1 MIVTKENQRL
11 YLTAWNYNAARIV
24 SELAKIVE
32 NNGGR
37 YKPTNAAIISDR
49 RLTDILSEYEEKI
62 TLYKSIV
69 SDGRGND
76 RTIEAINRME
86 NEIDRLKKINNEP
99 IRVTHTTYI
108 SFILDGLYYYYQV
121 DDNPF
126 FDFYYSKT
134 PVKNGRRSR
143 DAVLEKDKKKW
154 LFDCF
159 FSSGCPEADV
169 KEAANIIFNMLVSAE
184 NSVIRRD
191 SKRRRVKNTYDSW
204 YHYEIIYSPERLE
217 EIDF

>member
-11 YLTAWNYNAARIV
+11 YLKPWNYNAARIM

-49 RLTDILSEYEEKI
+49 SCAEKIREYEKKLA
-62 TLYKSIV
+62 LYKRIV
-69 SDGRGND
+69 SEGHGNEH
-76 RTIEAINRME
+76 TLAAIDFTE
-86 NEIDRLKKINNEP
+86 KEISRLKKVNAGP

-108 SFILDGLYYYYQV
+108 TFILDNLYYCYQV

-126 FDFYYSKT
+126 FDFYYGKT
-134 PVKNGRRSR
+134 PVKNGKRSR
-143 DAVLEKDKKKW
+143 NAVLREDKKEW
-154 LFDCF
+154 LYDCF
-159 FSSGCPEADV
+159 LYSGCADADII
-169 KEAANIIFNMLVSAE
+169 EAANLIFNMLVSAE
-184 NSVIRRD
+184 NSVIKRD
-191 SKRRRVKNTYDSW
+191 SKKRRVKNAYDSW
-204 YHYEIIYSPERLE
+204 YHYETIYSPERLD

>member
-11 YLTAWNYNAARIV
+11 YLKPWSYNAARIM

-49 RLTDILSEYEEKI
+49 SITDKLREYEDKL
-62 TLYKSIV
+62 TQYKSIV
-69 SDGRGND
+69 AEGLGNEHTLD
-76 RTIEAINRME
+76 AIDFME
-86 NEIDRLKKINNEP
+86 KEIDRLKKVNTDP
-99 IRVTHTTYI
+99 IRVTHTSYI

-134 PVKNGRRSR
+134 PVKNGKHSR
-143 DAVLEKDKKKW
+143 DAALETDKKDW

-159 FSSGCPEADV
+159 FGSGCSDADV
-169 KEAANIIFNMLVSAE
+169 REAANLIFNMLVSAK
-184 NSVIRRD
+184 NSVIIRD
-191 SKRRRVKNTYDSW
+191 SKKVRVGNTYNSGW
-204 YHYEIIYSPERLE
+204 HYETVYSPERFAD
-217 EIDF
+217 IDF

>member
-11 YLTAWNYNAARIV
+11 YLTAWNYNAARIM

-49 RLTDILSEYEEKI
+49 HLTSMLSEYEEKI

-69 SDGRGND
+69 SEGRGNE

-86 NEIDRLKKINNEP
+86 REIDGLKKINNDP
-99 IRVTHTTYI
+99 IQVTHTTYI
-108 SFILDGLYYYYQV
+108 SFILDGFYYYYQV

-126 FDFYYSKT
+126 FDFFYSKT
-134 PVKNGRRSR
+134 PVKNGKHSL
-143 DAVLEKDKKKW
+143 DAVLEEDKKAW
-154 LFDCF
+154 LYGCF
-159 FSSGCPEADV
+159 FHSGCADADIR
-169 KEAANIIFNMLVSAE
+169 EAANLIFNMLVSSE
-184 NSVIRRD
+184 NSTVRRD
-191 SKRRRVKNTYDSW
+191 SKKKRVPNTYNSGW
-204 YHYEIIYSPERLE
+204 HYETVYAPERLE
-217 EIDF
+217 KIDF

>member
-11 YLTAWNYNAARIV
+11 YLTAWNYNAARIM
-24 SELAKIVE
+24 SELARIVE

-49 RLTDILSEYEEKI
+49 RLTDALYEYDEKLS
-62 TLYKSIV
+62 LYKRVV
-69 SDGRGND
+69 SEGHGND
-76 RTIEAINRME
+76 HTIAAIDYLE
-86 NEIDRLKKINNEP
+86 KEIGRLKKINNDP

-108 SFILDGLYYYYQV
+108 SFILDEFYYYYQV

-126 FDFYYSKT
+126 FDFCYSKT

-143 DAVLEKDKKKW
+143 DAVLEKDKKEW
-154 LFDCF
+154 LYDCF
-159 FSSGCPEADV
+159 FHSGCSDDDIR
-169 KEAANIIFNMLVSAE
+169 EAAYLIFNMLVSAK
-184 NSVIRRD
+184 NSTIIRD
-191 SKRRRVKNTYDSW
+191 SKKVRVDNTYNSGW
-204 YHYEIIYSPERLE
+204 HYETIYAPERLE

>member
-1 MIVTKENQRL
+1 MIVIKENQRL
-11 YLTAWNYNAARIV
+11 YLTAWNYNAARIM

-37 YKPTNAAIISDR
+37 YKPTNDAIISDR
-49 RLTDILSEYEEKI
+49 SCAEKIREYEEKLS
-62 TLYKSIV
+62 LYKRIV
-69 SDGRGND
+69 SEGLGNEH
-76 RTIEAINRME
+76 TIKAIDFME
-86 NEIDRLKKINNEP
+86 KEIDRLKKVNDDP

-126 FDFYYSKT
+126 FDFFYSKT
-134 PVKNGRRSR
+134 PVKNGKHSR
-143 DAVLEKDKKKW
+143 DAALEKDKKEW

-159 FSSGCPEADV
+159 FCSGCSEADV
-169 KEAANIIFNMLVSAE
+169 KEAAHLIFNMLVNAK
-184 NSVIRRD
+184 NSVIIRD
-191 SKRRRVKNTYDSW
+191 SKKRRVKNTYDSR
-204 YHYEIIYSPERLE
+204 YHYETIYSPERLE

>member
-11 YLTAWNYNAARIV
+11 YLKPWSYNAARIM

-49 RLTDILSEYEEKI
+49 SCTEKIREYEEKLS
-62 TLYKSIV
+62 LYKRIV
-69 SDGRGND
+69 SEGHGNEHTLD
-76 RTIEAINRME
+76 AIAFME
-86 NEIDRLKKINNEP
+86 KEIGRLKKVNTDP

-108 SFILDGLYYYYQV
+108 AFILDGFYYYYQV

-134 PVKNGRRSR
+134 PVKNGKRSR
-143 DAVLEKDKKKW
+143 DAVLEKDKKEW
-154 LFDCF
+154 LYDCF
-159 FSSGCPEADV
+159 FHSGCSDDDIR
-169 KEAANIIFNMLVSAE
+169 EAAYLIFNMLVSAE
-184 NSVIRRD
+184 NSTIIRD
-191 SKRRRVKNTYDSW
+191 SKKVRVGNTYNAGW
-204 YHYEIIYSPERLE
+204 HYETVYAPERLE
-217 EIDF
+217 KIDF

>member
-1 MIVTKENQRL
+1 MIVARENERL
-11 YLTAWNYNAARIV
+11 YLKPWSYNAARII
-24 SELAKIVE
+24 SDLAKIVE

-37 YKPTNAAIISDR
+37 YKPTKAAIISDR
-49 RLTDILSEYEEKI
+49 SCTEKIREYEDKL
-62 TLYKSIV
+62 TQYKSIV
-69 SDGRGND
+69 AKGLGNEHTLD
-76 RTIEAINRME
+76 AIDFME
-86 NEIDRLKKINNEP
+86 KEIDRLKKINNDP

-134 PVKNGRRSR
+134 PVKNGKRSR
-143 DAVLEKDKKKW
+143 DAVMEKDKREW

-159 FSSGCPEADV
+159 FVSGCSEADI
-169 KEAANIIFNMLVSAE
+169 KEAANLIFNMLVNAK

-191 SKRRRVKNTYDSW
+191 SKRRRVKNTYDSR
-204 YHYEIIYSPERLE
+204 YHYETIYSPERLE

>member
-11 YLTAWNYNAARIV
+11 YLKPWSYNAARIM

-49 RLTDILSEYEEKI
+49 SCAEKIREYEKKLA
-62 TLYKSIV
+62 LYKRTV
-69 SDGRGND
+69 SEGHGNEH
-76 RTIEAINRME
+76 TLAAIDFME
-86 NEIDRLKKINNEP
+86 KEISRLKKVNADP

-108 SFILDGLYYYYQV
+108 TFILDNLYYCYQV
-121 DDNPF
+121 VDNPF

-134 PVKNGRRSR
+134 PVKNGKRSR
-143 DAVLEKDKKKW
+143 DAVLREDKKGW
-154 LFDCF
+154 LYDCF
-159 FSSGCPEADV
+159 LYSGCADADII
-169 KEAANIIFNMLVSAE
+169 EAANLIFIMLVSAE
-184 NSVIRRD
+184 NSVIKRD
-191 SKRRRVKNTYDSW
+191 SKKRRVKNTYDAW
-204 YHYEIIYSPERLE
+204 YHYETIYSPERLD

>member
-11 YLTAWNYNAARIV
+11 YLKPWSYNAARIM

-49 RLTDILSEYEEKI
+49 SCAEKIREYEKKLA
-62 TLYKSIV
+62 LYKRIV
-69 SDGRGND
+69 SEGHGNEN
-76 RTIEAINRME
+76 TLAAIDFTE
-86 NEIDRLKKINNEP
+86 KEISRLKKVNAGP

-108 SFILDGLYYYYQV
+108 AFILDNLYYYYQV

-126 FDFYYSKT
+126 FNFYYSKT
-134 PVKNGRRSR
+134 PVKNGKRSR
-143 DAVLEKDKKKW
+143 DAVLREDKKEW
-154 LFDCF
+154 LYDCF
-159 FSSGCPEADV
+159 LYSGCADADII
-169 KEAANIIFNMLVSAE
+169 EAANLIFNMLVSAE
-184 NSVIRRD
+184 NSVIKRD
-191 SKRRRVKNTYDSW
+191 SKKRRVKNAYDSW
-204 YHYEIIYSPERLE
+204 YHYETIYSPERLD